1 MEDKNQS
8 QGVIQLSLAMLISGT
23 IGLFVVESGQ
33 SAINAVFFS
42 LSDRRRGIASLH
54 IL

>member
-33 SAINAVFFS
+33 SAINAVFFRC
-42 LSDRRRGIASLH
+42 LIGGGVLLA
-54 IL
+54 